1 MLDPKYVTFIEVV
14 KSGSFTK
21 AADKLCLTQPA
32 VSNQIKAIENE
43 FEVKIFDRKMRA
55 LTLTPEGEILYK
67 YAQRMEMLSVI
78 LQKMKKEPAT
88 QPVLSLFR

>member
-1 MLDPKYVTFIEVV
+1 MYNRQLDIFLCVADC
-14 KSGSFTK
+14 GSFTK

-67 YAQRMEMLSVI
+67 LNRYCNKS
-78 LQKMKKEPAT
+78 
-88 QPVLSLFR
+88 